1 MDKEVK
7 NIAGA
12 TREWDN
18 ATLIARQDLTGESAI
33 FKIEADAPLFEFLSG
48 QYTTIGLPADA
59 PRVEGADPDEDANG
73 NPRKLIIRAY
83 SIASSSKARDYVEL
97 YITLVNSG
105 SLTPR
110 LWMLQPG
117 DRLWLGP
124 KAKGLFMLSL
134 VMALA
139 LLTVAV
145 ISVAMHLDN
154 KQLGGARRRL
164 RHFGGHR
171 RCNLRGGDGQPPH
184 AYQSLVERI
193 QSLVKR
199 CSSSDMRPAILRW
212 KMFLDSELVSNRT
225 IHVVRVR
232 KVMTAFLVAQAASL

>member
-1 MDKEVK
+1 MRP
-7 NIAGA
+7 I
-12 TREWDN
+12 
-18 ATLIARQDLTGESAI
+18 
-33 FKIEADAPLFEFLSG
+33 LS
-48 QYTTIGLPADA
+48 L
-59 PRVEGADPDEDANG
+59 
-73 NPRKLIIRAY
+73 
-83 SIASSSKARDYVEL
+83 
-97 YITLVNSG
+97 TLVLGWNRYCG
-105 SLTPR
+105 TVPGERHHWWLPVLLLLTALVPVATTPMINR
-110 LWMLQPG
+110 GLRAEPEPMDSADSPQFSAAYAKL
-117 DRLWLGP
+117 RAT